1 MPVLS
6 LGAVAARLQIGRAPR
21 RDLRWAVVVALG
33 AVASATLAVGL
44 GLALSGGYGERLQGP
59 AEAAPDVAEVFPRG
73 AAYRVVALGDSLSAG
88 TGDLR
93 AGGYPGRLQ
102 RLLEARG
109 RTTSLLNL
117 AVPGA
122 ETNEVLARLSEP
134 SVRAAVRQANVIL
147 VSAGGNDLSHSLRPV
162 TGRALDDPERAREGA
177 RANLTAILAALRAL
191 NAAAPIRLVGL
202 YNPFDVT
209 PAEEPSARALLASW
223 NALLE
228 AAVAAQ
234 PGALVIP
241 TADLFYGRP
250 DRLAGDHYHPGAR
263 GQALIAERVLQTL
276 PEGDAP
282 P

>member
-1 MPVLS
+1 M
-6 LGAVAARLQIGRAPR
+6 
-21 RDLRWAVVVALG
+21 ALG
-33 AVASATLAVGL
+33 AVASAALAVGL
-44 GLALSGGYGERLQGP
+44 ALALSGGYGERVQGP
-59 AEAAPDVAEVFPRG
+59 AEAAPGVAEVFPRG

-147 VSAGGNDLSHSLRPV
+147 VSAGGNDLSHSLRPL
-162 TGRALDDPERAREGA
+162 TGGRAPVDPERAREGA
-177 RANLTAILAALRAL
+177 RANLTAILATLRAL

-234 PGALVIP
+234 PGALVI
-241 TADLFYGRP
+241 RP
-250 DRLAGDHYHPGAR
+250 W
-263 GQALIAERVLQTL
+263 ISST
-276 PEGDAP
+276 DAP
-282 P
+282 SVWRAITTTRGRAGRR